1 MDGNMLHSC
10 SFLALAIF
18 RELAWQPDAPF
29 IYAMSGMKSNS
40 RLSDIHD
47 GVLIAS

>member
-1 MDGNMLHSC
+1 MLHSC
-10 SFLALAIF
+10 SFSALAIF
-18 RELAWQPDAPF
+18 RELAKQPDASF
-29 IYAMSGMKSNS
+29 IHAMSGMKPNN